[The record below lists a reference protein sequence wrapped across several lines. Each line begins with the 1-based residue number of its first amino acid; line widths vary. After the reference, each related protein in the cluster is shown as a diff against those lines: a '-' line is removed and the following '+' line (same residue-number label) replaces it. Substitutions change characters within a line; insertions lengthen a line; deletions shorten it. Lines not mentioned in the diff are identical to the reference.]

1 MEHADQPAGGVLRSC
16 VGDRLRSA
24 REARELSIED
34 VAAHTRVPRRL
45 LEMIEASEHDGLPA
59 PTYSAGFVK
68 TYAQFVGLDGGELA
82 RLFREELGR
91 SVQDRHSPQPFE
103 PADPA
108 RVPSRLLAVVA
119 LIVALLIAGGYAV
132 WRGRN
137 SEDTARLA
145 AGTTAPVAAD
155 TMAAAPAAPT
165 ALAPVIASPV
175 VVPPALPAG
184 APVVLTATDA
194 VWFKVYE
201 RGGRT
206 LYTGEMPAGQSF
218 TVPPDAVD
226 PLVRTGKPEALA
238 VTVGGQAIPPLGK
251 PSTLVRDASLGR
263 DALLARVA
271 AASAAAPQAARSPPA
286 GPTP

>member
-1 MEHADQPAGGVLRSC
+1 MEHADQPTGGVLRSR

-68 TYAQFVGLDGGELA
+68 TYAQLVGLDGGELA

-91 SVQDRHSPQPFE
+91 SGQDRHSPQPFE

-119 LIVALLIAGGYAV
+119 LIVALLIGGGYAL
-132 WRGRN
+132 WRGGN
-137 SEDTARLA
+137 AEDTARLA
-145 AGTTAPVAAD
+145 AGTTAV
-155 TMAAAPAAPT
+155 TAAPAAGVAAAPT
-165 ALAPVIASPV
+165 ALTPPVAVSPV
-175 VVPPALPAG
+175 AVPPAPPAG
-184 APVVLTATDA
+184 APVVLTAIDG

-226 PLVRTGKPEALA
+226 PLVRTGRPEALA
-238 VTVGGQAIPPLGK
+238 ITVGGQAIPTLGK

-263 DALLARVA
+263 DALLARI
-271 AASAAAPQAARSPPA
+271 APTQA
-286 GPTP
+286 GPAAGPSTP